1 MASERRIDGARN
13 GAQVLAITP
22 PPRPVRLGRS
32 PRTEQIWGVMLNLV
46 NNVSISDLPNRES
59 MTIGE
64 AAAYTG
70 YPRRAILQSEL
81 PTYMARG
88 QWRIPTAAVRAYL
101 EWQRDGL
108 PVD

>member
-1 MASERRIDGARN
+1 MAPETAPQ
-13 GAQVLAITP
+13 ALAITP
-22 PPRPVRLGRS
+22 PRRVQSASADLLIR
-32 PRTEQIWGVMLNLV
+32 EQISSVMLNLV

-70 YPRRAILQSEL
+70 FPRRAILQGEL

-101 EWQRDGL
+101 ELQRDGL